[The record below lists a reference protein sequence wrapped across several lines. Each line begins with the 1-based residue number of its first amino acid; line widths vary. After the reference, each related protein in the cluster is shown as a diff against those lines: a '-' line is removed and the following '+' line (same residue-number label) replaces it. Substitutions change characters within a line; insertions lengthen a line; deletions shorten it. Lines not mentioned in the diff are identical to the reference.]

1 MSRQSSLLG
10 PVVLTA
16 AVVVA
21 AVVGITLLS
30 SLYTVDERE
39 VAVVVE
45 FGEPIVSRTEPGL
58 YWKTPFIQ
66 EVRRLPST
74 LQFYRTGPG
83 DKLEDLPTADGLK
96 IDVSAFAVWK
106 ITDPLGF
113 VQNLRTVEAAE
124 ERIVRAR
131 VKSEIRDVVTSV
143 ALAEVVR
150 SSNRELTYNFG
161 VQTPAEP
168 GASGAVVP
176 GEEGGAALGDVMD
189 ISLGREKIIATIRQ
203 RLRENLAREE
213 GDDLGVEIVDVGIS
227 NIEFVPAVRQ
237 ASFARFRTELESY
250 AIAFRTAG
258 ERRKQEIL
266 NKTNAEVER
275 IEGDGERQSKEIR
288 GQVDARNIREFAA
301 AITET
306 GDFYSFQKKLDLYRE
321 ALKGDTRLILTTD
334 SELLGMLKELEPADA
349 APDTGSAVADAPAE
363 E

>member
-1 MSRQSSLLG
+1 MSRSNS
-10 PVVLTA
+10 A
-16 AVVVA
+16 AAPAVWAAILVVA
-21 AVVGITLLS
+21 AIALFTLS
-30 SLYTVDERE
+30 SSVYSVDERE
-39 VAVVVE
+39 VAVIVE
-45 FGEPIVSRTEPGL
+45 FGEPIVGRTEPGL

-113 VQNLRTVEAAE
+113 VKNLRTIEAAE

-131 VKSEIRDVVTSV
+131 VKSEIRDVVTGV
-143 ALAEVVR
+143 ELAEVVR
-150 SSNRELTYNFG
+150 SSNRELAYTFG
-161 VQTPAEP
+161 GREAEGVETP
-168 GASGAVVP
+168 VD
-176 GEEGGAALGDVMD
+176 GEEGPTALGEVTD
-189 ISLGREKIIATIRQ
+189 ISLGREKIIATIRR
-203 RLRENLAREE
+203 RLQENLAANE
-213 GDDLGVEIVDVGIS
+213 GDLGVEIVDVGIS
-227 NIEFVPAVRQ
+227 NIEFVPRVRQ

-266 NKTNAEVER
+266 NKTNAEVQR

-288 GQVDARNIREFAA
+288 GEVDARNIREFAA
-301 AITET
+301 AIEET
-306 GDFYSFQKKLDLYRE
+306 GDFYAFQKKLELYR
-321 ALKGDTRLILTTD
+321 ASLGGDTRLILTTD
-334 SELLGMLKELEPADA
+334 SELLGMLKQLEPAGP
-349 APDTGSAVADAPAE
+349 APNTGPAVAEASNE

>member
-1 MSRQSSLLG
+1 MSRPGLIRHPALWS
-10 PVVLTA
+10 
-16 AVVVA
+16 VVA
-21 AVVGITLLS
+21 VIAAIAIGALWG
-30 SLYTVDERE
+30 SLYSVDERE

-45 FGEPIVSRTEPGL
+45 FGEPIVGRTEPGL
-58 YWKTPFIQ
+58 YFKTPFIQ

-106 ITDPLGF
+106 ITEPLGF
-113 VQNLRTVEAAE
+113 VKNLRTVGAAE

-143 ALAEVVR
+143 DLAEVVR
-150 SSNRELTYNFG
+150 SSNRELAYTFG
-161 VQTPAEP
+161 GQATTKAPGEPA
-168 GASGAVVP
+168 
-176 GEEGGAALGDVMD
+176 GEEGTAALGEVTD
-189 ISLGREKIIATIRQ
+189 ISQGREQIIALIRQ
-203 RLRENLAREE
+203 RLKENLAKEE
-213 GDDLGVEIVDVGIS
+213 GGDLGVEIVDVGIS
-227 NIEFVPAVRQ
+227 NIEFVPAVRE

-275 IEGDGERQSKEIR
+275 IVGDGERQSKEIR
-288 GQVDARNIREFAA
+288 GTVDARNIREFAA
-301 AITET
+301 AITEV
-306 GDFYSFQKKLDLYRE
+306 GEFYSFQKKLDLYRT

-334 SELLGMLKELEPADA
+334 SDLLGMLKTLEPAKSD
-349 APDTGSAVADAPAE
+349 ADADGPGVAAAE
-363 E
+363 

>member
-1 MSRQSSLLG
+1 MSRPGLIRNPALWS
-10 PVVLTA
+10 VLA
-16 AVVVA
+16 VVA
-21 AVVGITLLS
+21 AIAVGGLWG
-30 SLYTVDERE
+30 SLYSVDERE

-45 FGEPIVSRTEPGL
+45 FGEPIVGRTEPGL
-58 YWKTPFIQ
+58 YFKTPFIQ

-106 ITDPLGF
+106 ITEPLGF
-113 VQNLRTVEAAE
+113 VKNLRTVGAAE

-143 ALAEVVR
+143 DLAEVVR

-161 VQTPAEP
+161 GQ
-168 GASGAVVP
+168 SGAGAGVEAT
-176 GEEGGAALGDVMD
+176 GEDGTAALGEVTD
-189 ISLGREKIIATIRQ
+189 ISQGREKIIAVIRQ
-203 RLRENLAREE
+203 RLKENLAKEE
-213 GDDLGVEIVDVGIS
+213 GGDLGVEIVDVGIS
-227 NIEFVPAVRQ
+227 NIEFVPAVRE

-275 IEGDGERQSKEIR
+275 IVGDGERQSKEIR
-288 GQVDARNIREFAA
+288 GTVDARNIREFAE
-301 AITET
+301 AITEV
-306 GDFYSFQKKLDLYRE
+306 GEFYSFQKKLDLYRT
-321 ALKGDTRLILTTD
+321 ALRGDTRLILTTD
-334 SELLGMLKELEPADA
+334 SDLLGLLKELEPADP
-349 APDTGSAVADAPAE
+349 APAGASAAVADAP
-363 E
+363 